1 MISLIIPVPTKKS
14 KYLINLLNNID
25 ELYPDRNE
33 VEVVVVDDKDVS
45 LSTKYNKAVSLSKG
59 EKIILLH
66 DDMVLQPGFIE
77 TMDKHIEKGK
87 IITYTR
93 IEPPLY
99 TDLYPGKVLLDCGR
113 DLEDFDKSK
122 FEGCKVEGE
131 LVDGGSQLFF
141 GCYREDYIGMDGETF
156 EMFCED
162 DDIHLRYDLAGYQRK
177 VSPACVYHFVS
188 KTSRASSNSKQ
199 IELNSNRNFIR
210 KWGWRNSIH
219 NKTYDIG
226 FKIKHCNLGL
236 LEALEPW
243 CSNIWIEDQTLI
255 TTYFGQEQKNT
266 SFNLNK
272 RILTNPNKLVN
283 EIIIEIDGQT
293 FTQEEWG
300 YISQITDIIHENNS
314 MGEFELGNLKVMIN
328 QMNEYPKDLI
338 FMENPVIL

>member
-93 IEPPLY
+93 VEPPLY

-210 KWGWRNSIH
+210 KWGWRSSIY

-236 LEALEPW
+236 LEAFEPW
-243 CSNIWIEDQTLI
+243 CSHILIDDETLKI
-255 TTYFGQEQKNT
+255 PYSQQEQKNT
-266 SFNLNK
+266 SFNLDN
-272 RILTNPNKLVN
+272 RILTSPNKLVN

-300 YISQITDIIHENNS
+300 YISQITDIIYENNCE
-314 MGEFELGNLKVMIN
+314 GAFELGNLKVMIKE
-328 QMNEYPKDLI
+328 MNEYPNARRL
-338 FMENPVIL
+338 